1 MSDSPTERAL
11 QLLALLARAAE
22 PMSARAMAEALELPL
37 STAYRHLQVLKKWDW
52 VQEHARTGL
61 YEPGPMSVQLAH
73 GFDQHSWLMQAAR
86 PELEALS
93 ARTGES
99 AGLLCCLHGHI
110 VCLDL
115 VESQHA
121 LRCSFV
127 KGVARSTVRGASAK
141 ALLAH
146 LPEALVQPLL
156 AEALAESGNLA
167 ADDSLASFM
176 NGLQQIRERG
186 YAVSEHEVDQGVWGV
201 SAPVLLPRAQLIATV
216 SLMAPSQRAGKHI
229 TEWIQQTCLAAD
241 RIRQRLLHR

>member
-22 PMSARAMAEALELPL
+22 PMSAKAMAEALELPL

-99 AGLLCCLHGHI
+99 AGLLCYLHGHI

-127 KGVARSTVRGASAK
+127 KGVARSTIRGASAK

-156 AEALAESGNLA
+156 AEALPETADQPGNA
-167 ADDSLASFM
+167 AVVQFSAC
-176 NGLQQIRERG
+176 LQQIRERG

-216 SLMAPSQRAGKHI
+216 SLMAPSQRASHHI